1 MPETLVAHLRLRQR
15 VLVDA
20 VAPQIDGG
28 RHPVKRVLSDRVTVS
43 CDLICD
49 GHDLL
54 AGELQL
60 DAPSIGVSERMPLAR
75 QEDDRYAATF
85 VASEVG
91 VWAFA
96 IEAWVDEV
104 ATWRLTTQ
112 KRLEAG
118 QELDLA
124 LREGARLLGDIA
136 TRASGVARGDLEEA
150 VRQLL
155 SPSLSPSQRF
165 AAASTLGV
173 ITAADI
179 HADRSSATRS
189 RVFRVAVDPALA
201 RFSAWYEMFPRSAG
215 APGSHGTLRDCIAR
229 LPYVAAMGFDVL
241 YLPPIHP
248 IGRAF
253 RKGRDNA
260 TRADPGEPGSPWA
273 IGAVEGGHL
282 AVHPDLGTLD
292 DLRALAVEARRHG
305 IELALDIALQASQ
318 DHPYVTQHP
327 AWFKHRAD
335 GSIQCAEN
343 PPKKY
348 EDVVP
353 FDFAGDDAEG
363 LWRALIEI
371 FHFWYEQGVHVFRVD
386 NPHTKPLPF
395 WERCLSEVKAAH
407 PEAIFLAE
415 AFTRPKL
422 MYALAKCGFSQSY
435 TYFAWRHSRAELTAY
450 IKELTTP
457 PVSEFFRPNFWPNT
471 PDILTEDLQFGGRA
485 AFIQR
490 LLLAATLSSNYGIY
504 GPPFELMEHAARPGT
519 EEYASSE
526 KYEVRTWDREQ
537 ASSLRDVVAL
547 VNATRRAHPALQ
559 DNRVTL
565 HDTDNDQLLAFSKRS
580 GDGRSVVLVVINLD
594 YHHAQTGH
602 VALDLPALGVGADET
617 FQVHDALTDERYRWR
632 GPRAHVQ
639 IDPGVMPGSIFVV
652 RRKVRSELDFDY
664 FL

>member
-594 YHHAQTGH
+594 YHHAQAGH

-639 IDPGVMPGSIFVV
+639 INPGVMPGSIFVV